1 MSVWTDHR
9 EAYERV
15 VALRDELAGA
25 DRALEGSRRAVIEHV
40 SGIVGQEVGFEDR
53 DAGSGDPLM
62 DFVKAAESR
71 YADNLGQYAARKPL
85 KIEIVNP
92 SDYSAPL
99 ADALSALAGTVG
111 TPTGESEAPLD
122 TEPAPGSSPA
132 VE

>member
-1 MSVWTDHR
+1 MTVWSDHR
-9 EAYERV
+9 EAYERTI
-15 VALRDELAGA
+15 ALRDQQAEA
-25 DRALEGSRRAVIEHV
+25 DRALEQARRAVIEHV
-40 SGIVGQEVGFEDR
+40 STIVGQDVGFEDR
-53 DAGSGDPLM
+53 DTGSGDPLI

-71 YADNLGQYAARKPL
+71 YAEDLGQYAARKPL

-111 TPTGESEAPLD
+111 TPTGDSEAPLD
-122 TEPAPGSSPA
+122 TEPTPGSSPA